1 VNGVRRA
8 IAVAAAVLVAV
19 GACGRGGGASLSVG
33 SPAFGDG
40 RRIPLRYSCEGE
52 NVPPPLRWSGVP
64 AEAREVAVVLLD
76 PDAPKGTFVHWV
88 VTGLGAGPTGEL
100 PDGGP
105 LPPGAAQHATSAAQA
120 GYVGPCPPDNGG
132 VHHYVFEVMALRSHV
147 ELPAS
152 GVSPLKE
159 VARLRRAAAARGRY
173 RGTFER

>member
-1 VNGVRRA
+1 MS
-8 IAVAAAVLVAV
+8 IAVLMAI
-19 GACGRGGGASLSVG
+19 GACGHGGGASLTVS

-40 RRIPLRYSCEGE
+40 RPIPLRYSCEGE
-52 NVPPPLRWSGVP
+52 NVPPVLRWSGVP
-64 AEAREVAVVLLD
+64 ATAREVAVVLLD

-105 LPPGAAQHATSAAQA
+105 LPPGAVQHMTSAAQA

-147 ELPAS
+147 DLPAN
-152 GVSPLKE
+152 VSPLEE
-159 VARLRRAAAARGRY
+159 VTRLRRAAAARGRY